1 LELLPGEKFD
11 FNDVVGKR
19 SPDRGYQQ
27 APVYVVKEGKT
38 VSEVDYGGG
47 ICQVS
52 STLFCAINR
61 AGLDVIA
68 RTSHSKDVAY
78 VPKGMDATV
87 SWGGPEF
94 IFKNSTNYPV
104 RILIDASGGVLSVRV
119 VGSNVSKPKINLDV
133 QNDGNSITVIKTT
146 TSSDGST
153 TQETISSKTPPTKE
167 PSSQTTASAEPQQ

>member
-1 LELLPGEKFD
+1 MP
-11 FNDVVGKR
+11 
-19 SPDRGYQQ
+19 
-27 APVYVVKEGKT
+27 
-38 VSEVDYGGG
+38 
-47 ICQVS
+47 
-52 STLFCAINR
+52 
-61 AGLDVIA
+61 
-68 RTSHSKDVAY
+68 
-78 VPKGMDATV
+78 TV